1 MTKDPEQEVRA
12 ASVRVAIARAA
23 VTALDEALRG
33 PRLQRKAALATY
45 HQRLAEHSAALLARP
60 QRGEGEAT

>member
-1 MTKDPEQEVRA
+1 MTRDPEQEVRD
-12 ASVRVAIARAA
+12 ASVRVAIAKSA

-33 PRLQRKAALATY
+33 LRLQRKAAAATY

-60 QRGEGEAT
+60 HRTEGE